1 MDLVIKSESSKQ
13 KVEEGAHPSLKAKV
27 SRSWAQTWDSDSTH
41 SIPSVIEP
49 KIEG

>member
-13 KVEEGAHPSLKAKV
+13 KMEEGTHPRLKAKV
-27 SRSWAQTWDSDSTH
+27 GRSWARTWDSDSMH

-49 KIEG
+49 KTEG